1 MGPFKFVSIIF
12 VAITDVLSAIA
23 NVVTSFSKGVEQSSK
38 PITNTIVNSAKTMEK
53 YSLNMLD
60 NASLEREAFE
70 EIKGDLKQAKINERK
85 LELGLDLKK
94 TTSRLLDCELSDV
107 TADKIEE
114 SIKEVENLLRGV
126 TSADST
132 DSTEENKE

>member
-12 VAITDVLSAIA
+12 VAITDIISALA

-38 PITNTIVNSAKTMEK
+38 PITNSIVNGAKTVEK
-53 YSLNMLD
+53 YSLTMLD

-70 EIKGDLKQAKINERK
+70 SIKGDLKEAKIKERK

-94 TTSRLLDCELSDV
+94 TTSRLLDCELSEV

-114 SIKEVENLLRGV
+114 SIKEVENLLKGV
-126 TSADST
+126 TL
-132 DSTEENKE
+132 TEEKKEDKKNG